1 MANFK
6 RWLPMLIA
14 FCMGVFFA
22 LQFYV
27 PQKWTDK
34 LMSDIASWMRIIGG
48 LAMGLGI
55 VSLFRAHIYKIK
67 RKAPAWGF
75 SIIVFVSL
83 FTMITVGIIC
93 AGTEVNTSAGKITF
107 YGWLYQNLMVPLQST
122 MFSIL
127 AFYIASAA
135 FKAFRAK
142 TREATILLIAAII
155 VMFGRVP
162 MGETVWN
169 QIGNFSF
176 SVFGLTITLPPAIGD
191 IANWIMK
198 VPNMAAQGGIALG
211 ICLGSIAMSLKIIFG
226 IERPYMG
233 GGK

>member
-1 MANFK
+1 MASIK
-6 RWLPMLIA
+6 KWLPLIIA
-14 FCMGVFFA
+14 FIMGVFFA
-22 LQFYV
+22 FQYYIPHPFTTRL
-27 PQKWTDK
+27 
-34 LMSDIASWMRIIGG
+34 LSDVAVWFRIIAAF
-48 LAMGLGI
+48 AMGLGV
-55 VSLFRAHIYKIK
+55 VSLFHVHIIKIK
-67 RKAPAWGF
+67 RKLPAWGF
-75 SIIVFVSL
+75 STIVFIAL
-83 FTMITVGIIC
+83 FAMLITGIYCGGKEII
-93 AGTEVNTSAGKITF
+93 TETGKQTI

-142 TREATILLIAAII
+142 TREATLLLIAAII

-162 MGETVWN
+162 MGELLWE
-169 QIGNFSF
+169 QIPTFQ
-176 SVFGLTITLPPAIGD
+176 VFGITLPPAIGE
-191 IANWIMK
+191 ITSWILR

-226 IERPYMG
+226 IERAYMG

>member
-1 MANFK
+1 MANVK
-6 RWLPMLIA
+6 KWLPMLIA

-27 PQKWTDK
+27 PQQWTTT
-34 LMSDIASWMRIIGG
+34 LLSDIAVWMRIIGG
-48 LAMGLGI
+48 LAMGLAI

-75 SIIVFVSL
+75 SIIVFISL
-83 FTMITVGIIC
+83 FTMVIVGIIC
-93 AGTEVNTSAGKITF
+93 KGTDVDTAAGKITF

-162 MGETVWN
+162 MGEEVW
-169 QIGNFSF
+169 QHIGDVSF
-176 SVFGLTITLPPAIGD
+176 SIFGLTITLPPAIGD
-191 IANWIMK
+191 ITGWIMN
-198 VPNMAAQGGIALG
+198 VPNMAAQGGIGLG